1 MSGFILPAL
10 TELRATGAASGTGG
24 DCHHWGCLRVPW
36 ARGAQ
41 PEDAAGAGGAGS
53 APGRAQASLPSPGHL
68 VWSLPE
74 VERASVTGQ
83 GLWVAPPALGWET
96 VSTLPLTPP
105 NGLLPGMWNVCPPC
119 RRQLRA

>member
-24 DCHHWGCLRVPW
+24 DCRHWGCFRVPW

-41 PEDAAGAGGAGS
+41 PEDAAGSAGAGS

-68 VWSLPE
+68 LWSLPE
-74 VERASVTGQ
+74 VERASVTGR
-83 GLWVAPPALGWET
+83 GLWVAPPALGCES
-96 VSTLPLTPP
+96 VPTPP
-105 NGLLPGMWNVCPPC
+105 LPPPAGSFPEC
-119 RRQLRA
+119 GTSVLPAGDS